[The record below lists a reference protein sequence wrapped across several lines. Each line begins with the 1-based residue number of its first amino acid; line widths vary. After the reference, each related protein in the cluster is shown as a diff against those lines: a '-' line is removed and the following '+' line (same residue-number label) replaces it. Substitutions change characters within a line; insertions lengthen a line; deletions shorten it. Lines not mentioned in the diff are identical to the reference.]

1 MEQLE
6 QAKQTALRYVAA
18 RMHTTQ
24 EVRQLLQKKG
34 YEDALIQNVIAFL
47 KEYGYL
53 DDAAY
58 CRSWIHDRIQFHPCG
73 RQKMV
78 FELAKKITDRH
89 LVQQSVE
96 SYFSE
101 EDERKLARA
110 AAMKKLDSSRTPL
123 RGDQLRRFLYTRGY
137 GVDIINQTL
146 QDETIQKRIKQNGPE
161 EYDDNNF

>member
-34 YEDALIQNVIAFL
+34 YDDALIRNVIAFL
-47 KEYGYL
+47 EEYGYL

-73 RQKMV
+73 RQKMA
-78 FELAKKITDRH
+78 FELAKKITDRQ
-89 LVQQSVE
+89 LVQQSME
-96 SYFSE
+96 CYFSE
-101 EDERKLARA
+101 EDELELARA
-110 AAMKKLDSSRTPL
+110 AVVKKLDSSRTPL

-137 GVDIINQTL
+137 GADIINQTL
-146 QDETIQKRIKQNGPE
+146 QNEAIQKKIKKNSPKQ
-161 EYDDNNF
+161 YDDNNF